1 MNAAQGRS
9 LPCVATA
16 LIFLL
21 AAGADAA
28 APGAVTDGFNAAL
41 AEFDTAQ
48 LEFQNGQPERF
59 KALWSTA
66 DDVTLAGGFGGQ
78 VEKGWAAVSK
88 RLDWAASQ
96 FTQGSHEN
104 TRLVASSSG
113 DLGYVVQRE
122 RITFTPTG
130 AAGLT
135 SRDYRVTM
143 VFRRESAGWRV
154 VHRHADTQLTK
165 EEPH

>member
-1 MNAAQGRS
+1 
-9 LPCVATA
+9 VITA
-16 LIFLL
+16 VFFLL
-21 AAGADAA
+21 APGADATT
-28 APGAVTDGFNAAL
+28 PSAVTDDFTAAL

-96 FTQGSHEN
+96 FTEGSHEN
-104 TRLVASSSG
+104 IRLVASSSR
-113 DLGYVVQRE
+113 DLGYVVQHE
-122 RITFTPTG
+122 RITFTPAG
-130 AAGLT
+130 AVEPT
-135 SRDYRVTM
+135 TRDYRATM
-143 VFRRESAGWRV
+143 VFRRESAGWRI
-154 VHRHADTQLTK
+154 VHRHADTQLAK
-165 EEPH
+165 AKPH